1 MKLNSI
7 DIDVIVADIETCQ
20 GQIKRLQHS
29 TIECVSIGATGKLT
43 VTDKGKLEELN
54 AEIDRLTTLA
64 GHNEAVLSRLNDCL
78 ASVGCGSVGGLEK
91 AIRTSD
97 EKIVSCKTGISR
109 IQADYLRANPYQY
122 TLETIGQHPKVKR
135 EVEAREQTIA
145 AETEKL
151 NALRPALDEAVAIAA
166 EFQPSGL
173 QPMPARTTPIALTR
187 EKLGG
192 LI

>member
-1 MKLNSI
+1 MSKSI

-20 GQIKRLQHS
+20 AQIQRLQHR

-54 AEIDRLTTLA
+54 AEIDRLKDVSA
-64 GHNEAVLSRLNDCL
+64 RNSSVLDRLEEVL
-78 ASVGCGSVGGLEK
+78 GKVSMPSIAALEK

-135 EVEAREQTIA
+135 EVEAREHTIA

-151 NALRPALDEAVAIAA
+151 KALRPALDEARTIAA
-166 EFQPSGL
+166 DFQPSGL
-173 QPMPARTTPIALTR
+173 QPMPASTAPAIISR
-187 EKLGG
+187 EKVAGM
-192 LI
+192 I

>member
-1 MKLNSI
+1 ME

-29 TIECVSIGATGKLT
+29 TVECVSIGATGKLT

-54 AEIDRLTTLA
+54 AEIDRLKDVSARNSSVLDRL
-64 GHNEAVLSRLNDCL
+64 EEVLSKVSLPSI
-78 ASVGCGSVGGLEK
+78 AALEK

-97 EKIVSCKTGISR
+97 EKIVSSKTGISR

-145 AETEKL
+145 AEGARLE
-151 NALRPALDEAVAIAA
+151 ALRPVLDEARTIAA
-166 EFQPSGL
+166 DFQPSGL
-173 QPMPARTTPIALTR
+173 PPMPASTAPIALTR

>member
-1 MKLNSI
+1 ME

-20 GQIKRLQHS
+20 AQIKRLQHR

-54 AEIDRLTTLA
+54 AEIDRLKDLSTHNSSVLDRLEETLGKVSMPSIA
-64 GHNEAVLSRLNDCL
+64 A
-78 ASVGCGSVGGLEK
+78 LEK

-97 EKIVSCKTGISR
+97 EKIVSGKTGISR

-122 TLETIGQHPKVKR
+122 TLETIKDHPKVRR

-145 AETEKL
+145 AEGARLE
-151 NALRPALDEAVAIAA
+151 ALRPALDEAVAISAD
-166 EFQPSGL
+166 FQPSGL
-173 QPMPARTTPIALTR
+173 PPLPPSTAPTALTR

>member
-1 MKLNSI
+1 MVDIKEIYDDIAATKEEIRRLQAETLFTIAIKPTGKIEIVDKEELESLNS
-7 DIDVIVADIETCQ
+7 DIL
-20 GQIKRLQHS
+20 RLKDLS
-29 TIECVSIGATGKLT
+29 THNSSVL
-43 VTDKGKLEELN
+43 DRLEE
-54 AEIDRLTTLA
+54 TLGKVSLPSITA
-64 GHNEAVLSRLNDCL
+64 
-78 ASVGCGSVGGLEK
+78 LEK

-97 EKIVSCKTGISR
+97 EKITSCKTGISR
-109 IQADYLRANPYQY
+109 ISGDYLRHEAHNY

-173 QPMPARTTPIALTR
+173 QPMPARTAPIALTR

>member
-1 MKLNSI
+1 ME
-7 DIDVIVADIETCQ
+7 DIDVIVADLQTCQ
-20 GQIKRLQHS
+20 GQIKRLQHR

-54 AEIDRLTTLA
+54 AEIDRLKDLSTHNSSVFDRLEETL
-64 GHNEAVLSRLNDCL
+64 GK
-78 ASVGCGSVGGLEK
+78 VGLPSIMALEK

-151 NALRPALDEAVAIAA
+151 KALRPALDEAVAIAA

-173 QPMPARTTPIALTR
+173 QPMPASTAPIALTR

>member
-1 MKLNSI
+1 ME
-7 DIDVIVADIETCQ
+7 DIDVIVADLQTCQ
-20 GQIKRLQHS
+20 GQIKRLQHR

-43 VTDKGKLEELN
+43 VTDKGMLEELN
-54 AEIDRLTTLA
+54 AEIDRLKDLSTHNSSVFDRLEETL
-64 GHNEAVLSRLNDCL
+64 GK
-78 ASVGCGSVGGLEK
+78 VGLPSITALEK

-97 EKIVSCKTGISR
+97 EKITSCKTGISR
-109 IQADYLRANPYQY
+109 ISGDYLRHEAHNY

-166 EFQPSGL
+166 EFQHSGL
-173 QPMPARTTPIALTR
+173 QPMPARTAPIALTR

>member
-1 MKLNSI
+1 ME

-20 GQIKRLQHS
+20 AQIKRLQHR

-54 AEIDRLTTLA
+54 AEIDRLKDLST
-64 GHNEAVLSRLNDCL
+64 HNSSVLDRLEEVL
-78 ASVGCGSVGGLEK
+78 GKVSLPSITALEK

-97 EKIVSCKTGISR
+97 EKITSCKTGISR
-109 IQADYLRANPYQY
+109 ISGDYLRHEAHNY

-151 NALRPALDEAVAIAA
+151 KALRPALDEARAIVAD
-166 EFQPSGL
+166 FRPSGVPPL
-173 QPMPARTTPIALTR
+173 VPGGGVRAISR
-187 EKLGG
+187 EMVGG

>member
-1 MKLNSI
+1 MKQI
-7 DIDVIVADIETCQ
+7 DIDTIAADIETCQ

-135 EVEAREQTIA
+135 EVEARERTIA

-151 NALRPALDEAVAIAA
+151 KALRPALDEARAIVAD
-166 EFQPSGL
+166 FRPSGVPPL
-173 QPMPARTTPIALTR
+173 VPGGGVRAISR
-187 EKLGG
+187 EMVGG